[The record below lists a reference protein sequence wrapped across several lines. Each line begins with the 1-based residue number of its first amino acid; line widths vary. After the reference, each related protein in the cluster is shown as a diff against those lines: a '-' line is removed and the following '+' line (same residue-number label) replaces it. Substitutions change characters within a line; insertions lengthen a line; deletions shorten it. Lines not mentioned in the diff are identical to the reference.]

1 MEKGK
6 EFNAKAIRNALK
18 KSLTELTFTII
29 AQSSF
34 ILEVRTPF
42 SILHKTVGIVLGTMT
57 VVEISVDEF
66 MTYDQREITFVFNAV
81 RGNNASLSRNHTE
94 TLYAP
99 IILSADTARD
109 VAMSKAYKNIV
120 YIRLR

>member
-1 MEKGK
+1 M
-6 EFNAKAIRNALK
+6 
-18 KSLTELTFTII
+18 TELTFTII

-34 ILEVRTPF
+34 ILEVRTSF
-42 SILHKTVGIVLGTMT
+42 GILHKTAGIVLGTMT

-66 MTYDQREITFVFNAV
+66 MTYDQRENTLVLNAV
-81 RGNNASLSRNHTE
+81 HGNKAGLSRNHTE